1 MKLHKVLGSV
11 VLGMAAIMLAESGS
25 AEAKSKMNVEPFGKN
40 AEGQAVRVYTLTNQ
54 AGAEA
59 RILNYG
65 GILVSLK
72 VPDRAGKLADVVLG
86 FDNIDG
92 YLQDK
97 SYLGALV
104 GRYGNRIAQGK
115 FSLGG
120 ATYTLAK
127 NNGVNSLHGGDVGFN
142 RKMWEARDVT
152 GSSDPSLELIYI
164 SKAGEEGYPG
174 TLSVKVV
181 YTLTADNALKIDYS
195 ATTDAETVV
204 NLTNHAYFNLVGQGE
219 GDVLQHEVL
228 LRADR
233 YTPVNDALIPTGE
246 LALVKG
252 TPFDFQTPTAIGAR
266 IGQDNQQL
274 KYGHGYDH
282 NWVLSGREGNALTEP
297 ALAAEVY
304 EPKSGR
310 VLQVFTTEPGIQF
323 YTGNFLDGTAHG
335 KGGKVYNQRYGF
347 CLETQHFPDSP
358 NHPDFPSTAL
368 KPGQQYRTT
377 TIYKFSVRK

>member
-1 MKLHKVLGSV
+1 MKFHTRWGSV
-11 VLGMAAIMLAESGS
+11 VLGLAAIMLVVSGNV
-25 AEAKSKMNVEPFGKN
+25 EAKSKMKVQPFGKN
-40 AEGQAVRVYTLTNQ
+40 AVGQAVSLYTLTNR

-59 RILNYG
+59 AILNYG

-72 VPDRAGKLADVVLG
+72 MPDRTGKLADVVLG
-86 FDNIDG
+86 FENIDG

-104 GRYGNRIAQGK
+104 GRYGNRIALGK

-120 ATYTLAK
+120 TTYTLAR
-127 NNGVNSLHGGDVGFN
+127 NNGANSLHGGDVGFN
-142 RKMWEARDVT
+142 RKMWTAREVSVQ
-152 GSSDPSLELIYI
+152 GDPSLELKYV

-174 TLSVKVV
+174 TLSVTVV
-181 YTLTADNALKIDYS
+181 YTLMADNALKIAYS

-204 NLTNHAYFNLVGQGE
+204 NLTNHAYFNLGGQGE
-219 GDVLQHEVL
+219 GDILQHEVIL
-228 LRADR
+228 HADR
-233 YTPVNDALIPTGE
+233 YTPVSDALIPTGE
-246 LALVKG
+246 LASVKG

-266 IGQDNQQL
+266 INQDNQQL

-282 NWVLSGREGNALTEP
+282 NWVLSGHEGNASTEP

-310 VLQVFTTEPGIQF
+310 VMKVLTTEPGIQF

-335 KGGKVYNQRYGF
+335 KGGKVYNQRYAF

-358 NHPDFPSTAL
+358 NHPNFPSTVL

-377 TIYKFSVRK
+377 TVYKFSVKK

>member
-1 MKLHKVLGSV
+1 MKFHTRWGSV
-11 VLGMAAIMLAESGS
+11 VLGLAAIMLVVSGNV
-25 AEAKSKMNVEPFGKN
+25 EAKSKMKVQPFGKN
-40 AEGQAVRVYTLTNQ
+40 AVGQAVSLYTLTNR

-59 RILNYG
+59 AILNYG

-72 VPDRAGKLADVVLG
+72 MPDRTGKLADVVLG
-86 FDNIDG
+86 FENIDG

-104 GRYGNRIAQGK
+104 GRYGNRIALGK

-120 ATYTLAK
+120 TTYTLAR
-127 NNGVNSLHGGDVGFN
+127 NNGANSLHGGDVGFN
-142 RKMWEARDVT
+142 RKMWTAREVSVQ
-152 GSSDPSLELIYI
+152 GDPSLELKYV

-174 TLSVKVV
+174 TLSVTVV
-181 YTLTADNALKIDYS
+181 YTLMADNALKIAYS

-204 NLTNHAYFNLVGQGE
+204 NLTNHAYFNLGGQGE
-219 GDVLQHEVL
+219 GDILQHEVIL
-228 LRADR
+228 HADR
-233 YTPVNDALIPTGE
+233 YTPVSDALIPTGE
-246 LALVKG
+246 LASVKG

-266 IGQDNQQL
+266 INQDNQQL

-282 NWVLSGREGNALTEP
+282 NWVLSGHEGNTSTEP
-297 ALAAEVY
+297 SLAAEVY

-310 VLQVFTTEPGIQF
+310 VMQVLTTEPGIQF

-335 KGGKVYNQRYGF
+335 KGGKVYNQRYAF

-358 NHPDFPSTAL
+358 NHPNFPSTVL

-377 TIYKFSVRK
+377 TVYKFSVKK

>member
-1 MKLHKVLGSV
+1 MRLHARLGIVALVLT
-11 VLGMAAIMLAESGS
+11 AIMLVESGN
-25 AEAKSKMNVEPFGKN
+25 AEAKPKMNVQPFGKN
-40 AEGQAVRVYTLTNQ
+40 AEGQAVSVYTLTNQ

-72 VPDRAGKLADVVLG
+72 MPDRTGKLADVILG
-86 FDNIDG
+86 FDNIEG

-115 FSLGG
+115 FSLGA

-127 NNGVNSLHGGDVGFN
+127 NNGANSLHGGDVGFN
-142 RKMWEARDVT
+142 KKMWAARDVT
-152 GSSDPSLELIYI
+152 GSGDPALELTYV

-181 YTLTADNALKIDYS
+181 YTLTADNGLKIDYS

-204 NLTNHAYFNLVGQGE
+204 NLTNHAYFNLAGQGE
-219 GDVLQHEVL
+219 GDVLQHEMKIL
-228 LRADR
+228 ADR
-233 YTPVNDALIPTGE
+233 YTSVNDALIPTGE

-252 TPFDFQTPTAIGAR
+252 TPFDFQTATPIGAR
-266 IGQDNQQL
+266 INQDNQQL

-282 NWVLSGREGNALTEP
+282 NWVLSGHEGKGSAEP
-297 ALAAEVY
+297 SLAAEVY

-310 VLQVFTTEPGIQF
+310 VLQVLTTEPGIQF

-335 KGGKVYNQRYGF
+335 KGGKVYNQRYAF

-358 NHPDFPSTAL
+358 NHPNFPSTVL
-368 KPGQQYRTT
+368 KPGQQYHTT
-377 TIYKFSVRK
+377 TIYKFSVKK

>member
-1 MKLHKVLGSV
+1 MKLQRTLGLAVLG
-11 VLGMAAIMLAESGS
+11 LAAIMLVGSGS
-25 AEAKSKMNVEPFGKN
+25 VEAKSNMKVQSFGKN
-40 AEGQAVRVYTLTNQ
+40 AEGQAVSLYTLTNQ

-59 RILNYG
+59 SILDYG

-72 VPDRAGKLADVVLG
+72 MPDRTGKLADVVLG

-120 ATYTLAK
+120 VTYTLAK

-142 RKMWEARDVT
+142 RKMWAARDVS
-152 GSSDPSLELIYI
+152 GSGDPSLELKYV

-174 TLSVKVV
+174 TLSVTVV

-204 NLTNHAYFNLVGQGE
+204 NMTNHAYFNLAGQGE
-219 GDVLQHEVL
+219 GDILQHEVMIH
-228 LRADR
+228 ADR

-246 LALVKG
+246 LASVKG
-252 TPFDFQTPTAIGAR
+252 TPFDFQTATSIGAR
-266 IGQDNQQL
+266 INQDNQQL

-282 NWVLSGREGNALTEP
+282 NWILSGQEGKSAEP
-297 ALAAEVY
+297 SLAAEAY

-310 VLQVFTTEPGIQF
+310 VLQVLTTEPGVQF

-335 KGGKVYNQRYGF
+335 KGGKVYNQRYAF

-358 NHPDFPSTAL
+358 NHPNFPSTVL
-368 KPGQQYRTT
+368 KPGQQYHTT
-377 TIYKFSVRK
+377 TLYKFSVKK